1 MEQLQLV
8 KNLINENPN
17 HIYSGDMTK
26 EEWLEVRRKS
36 IGGSDAGAIMGLNK
50 WASPLTIYLD
60 KKGLNTFEG
69 NTATERGSWLEAP
82 IRERCREEL
91 GIPIA
96 EVPHMFYSEENP
108 FMSANIDGVLY
119 IQDKKI
125 IAGVEVCGFG
135 GHEIKTSQRGTDFTA
150 TEVPDTYY
158 VQVQHYMAILDL
170 SFFIVSAYLINRH
183 EIKHYVIKRNEDF
196 IKRLIETEK
205 NFWEKYVLKDVMPA
219 PSGIDE
225 ESDFLVG
232 MFEGDEAEII
242 LDEETE
248 SLCAEYLL
256 INEKIKDLTTR
267 KNQVASSVKLKI
279 IAQQNGSKDN
289 KVKAVAGNYKI
300 SFSKFMRK
308 SVDTN
313 RLKKDGLYDKYAK
326 ESNSSMFRITEPK
339 RSV

>member
-1 MEQLQLV
+1 MER
-8 KNLINENPN
+8 LIKELLNENPN

-50 WASPLTIYLD
+50 WASPLTVYLD

-158 VQVQHYMAILDL
+158 VQVQHYMAVIGLQ
-170 SFFIVSAYLINRH
+170 FFILSAYLIEKNELR
-183 EIKHYVIKRNEDF
+183 HYVIKRDEYF
-196 IKRLIETEK
+196 ISRLIETEK
-205 NFWEKYVLKDVMPA
+205 DFWEKFVQKDIMPA

-225 ESDFLVG
+225 ENDLIID
-232 MFEGDEAEII
+232 MFEGDTTELI
-242 LDEETE
+242 LDDEAE

-256 INEKIKDLTTR
+256 LNEQIKDLETR
-267 KNQVASSVKLKI
+267 KKQVSTSVKLKV
-279 IAQQNGSKDN
+279 IAQQNGSNDHKA
-289 KVKAVAGNYKI
+289 KAVAGNYRI
-300 SFSKFMRK
+300 SFSKFTRK
-308 SVDTN
+308 SIDTD
-313 RLKKDGLYDKYAK
+313 RLKKEGLYDKYAK
-326 ESNSSMFRITEPK
+326 ESESSMFRISEPK
-339 RSV
+339 AKGGA

>member
-1 MEQLQLV
+1 MER
-8 KNLINENPN
+8 LIKELLNENPN

-158 VQVQHYMAILDL
+158 VQVQHYMAVIGLQ
-170 SFFIVSAYLINRH
+170 FFILSAYLIEKNELR
-183 EIKHYVIKRNEDF
+183 HYVIKRDEYF
-196 IKRLIETEK
+196 ISRLIETEK
-205 NFWEKYVLKDVMPA
+205 DFWEKFVQKDIMPA

-225 ESDFLVG
+225 ENDLIID
-232 MFEGDEAEII
+232 MFEGDTTELI
-242 LDEETE
+242 LDDEAE

-256 INEKIKDLTTR
+256 LNEQIKDLETR
-267 KNQVASSVKLKI
+267 KKQVSTSVKLKV
-279 IAQQNGSKDN
+279 IAQQNGSNDHKA
-289 KVKAVAGNYKI
+289 KAVAGNYRI
-300 SFSKFMRK
+300 SFSKFTRK
-308 SVDTN
+308 SIDTD

-326 ESNSSMFRITEPK
+326 ESESSMFRISEPK
-339 RSV
+339 AKGGA